1 MAYTSKHTGSQIDD
15 GITAALGM
23 AEQISKA
30 VAAEATIRQQAD
42 EALRTTINGVSER
55 VNALEEGG
63 GSSSGGGENY
73 VVIEATASSRVDLD
87 AITTAGTYRIMGD
100 IDFVDNMPAFS
111 VPESFKPEVGVVL
124 RVAEGAT
131 SDGKILCTQ
140 ELIIPAVDQYFLR
153 AKLYFFTEWLSPVT
167 SKRVS
172 SFSFIDEGVYLDC
185 TQGSTT
191 TSHGIT
197 VNAGDKFD
205 LYNRESGTQ
214 THQVLFHYPA
224 SGAMNI
230 YIRSNA
236 GSNTDYRKVLTE

>member
-15 GITAALGM
+15 GIAAALGM
-23 AEQISKA
+23 TEQISEA
-30 VAAEATIRQQAD
+30 VASEATLRQQAD
-42 EALRTTINGVSER
+42 EALRKSINGVSER
-55 VNALEEGG
+55 VGALEEGG
-63 GSSSGGGENY
+63 GASSGGENY
-73 VVIEATASSRVDLD
+73 VVIEATASSRVALD

-100 IDFVDNMPAFS
+100 IDFVDNMPAYS
-111 VPESFKPEVGVVL
+111 VPEMFKPEFGVVL

-140 ELIIPAVDQYFLR
+140 ELIIPAVEKYFLR
-153 AKLYFFTEWLSPVT
+153 VKRNFFTQWMSPVT
-167 SKRVS
+167 SRS
-172 SFSFIDEGVYLDC
+172 SSNFSFIDEGVYLDC

-191 TSHGIT
+191 TNHGIT
-197 VNAGDKFD
+197 INAGDKFD
-205 LYNRESGTQ
+205 QITRLSGTQ

-224 SGAMNI
+224 SGAMSI

>member
-23 AEQISKA
+23 TEQISEA
-30 VAAEATIRQQAD
+30 VASEATLRQQAD
-42 EALRTTINGVSER
+42 EALRTSINGVSER

-63 GSSSGGGENY
+63 GTSSGGENY

-111 VPESFKPEVGVVL
+111 VPEIFKPEVGVVL

-140 ELIIPAVDQYFLR
+140 ELIIPAVGQYFLR
-153 AKLYFFTEWLSPVT
+153 SRLSFFTDWMSPVI
-167 SKRVS
+167 SRRVTA
-172 SFSFIDEGVYLDC
+172 FSFIDEGVYFDC
-185 TQGSTT
+185 TQGSTAT
-191 TSHGIT
+191 NYGIT

-205 LYNRESGTQ
+205 LFTRTSGTT

-230 YIRSNA
+230 YIRSDA